1 MSNSN
6 LIESEAVHK
15 DVPVF
20 RRFRASLRISG
31 DGLDMDE
38 ISRTLGLVPTHTHR
52 KGEPHG
58 HGFRS
63 QSIWICEPAID
74 STRPLD
80 EHIMALWDAVRPHIP
95 YLREL
100 KKKFHVDIFCG
111 YRSNSDNAGFEVDYR
126 CLGLFAE
133 LEIPFGVSVIIA

>member
-6 LIESEAVHK
+6 LIESEASQK
-15 DVPVF
+15 DEPVF

-31 DGLDMDE
+31 DGLGMDE
-38 ISRTLGLVPTHTHR
+38 ISRTLGLTPTHTHR

-58 HGFRS
+58 NGSRS
-63 QSIWICEPAID
+63 QSIWIFEPAID
-74 STRPLD
+74 RTRPLD
-80 EHIMALWDAVRPHIP
+80 EHIMALWNAIRPHIP

-100 KKKFHVDIFCG
+100 KQKFHVDIFCG

-126 CLGLFAE
+126 CLGSFAE
-133 LEIPFGVSVIIA
+133 LEIPFGVSVIIS